1 MNKNKNINIIMVED
15 HPEYRE
21 IVEMAISRQDGM
33 ELTEQFGTAE
43 RALEHLRH
51 LDEHDDMPDVILLDL
66 NLPGMDGL
74 EALELL
80 ATEAPKARIVA
91 LTQSDHE
98 GDILKAVSLGA
109 SGYLLKSST
118 VQQLIESIKHVMEGG
133 ASLDARIAGFVMGEL
148 KARLPH
154 QELEKMLTAREI
166 EILGLMAEGM
176 VKKQISEK
184 LGISVTTVIS
194 HVGNI
199 YEKLEASNAPSAI
212 AKGFKLGILKLD
224 D

>member
-1 MNKNKNINIIMVED
+1 MNKNINIIMVED

-43 RALEHLRH
+43 RALEHLRQ

-80 ATEAPKARIVA
+80 AKEAPKARIVA

-98 GDILKAVSLGA
+98 EDILKTISRGA

-118 VQQLIESIKHVMEGG
+118 VQQLIESINMVMEGG
-133 ASLDARIAGFVMGEL
+133 ASLDARIAGFVMASL
-148 KARLPH
+148 KARLPR

-224 D
+224 E

>member
-1 MNKNKNINIIMVED
+1 MKKNINIIMVED

-43 RALEHLRH
+43 RALEHLRQ

-80 ATEAPKARIVA
+80 AKEAPKARIVA

-98 GDILKAVSLGA
+98 EDILKTISRGA

-118 VQQLIESIKHVMEGG
+118 VQQLIESINMVMEGG
-133 ASLDARIAGFVMGEL
+133 ASLDARIAGFVMASL
-148 KARLPH
+148 KARLPR

-224 D
+224 E

>member
-1 MNKNKNINIIMVED
+1 MNKNINIIMVED

-51 LDEHDDMPDVILLDL
+51 LDEHNDMPDVILLDL

-80 ATEAPKARIVA
+80 ATEAPATRIVA

-98 GDILKAVSLGA
+98 EDILKAVSLGA

-118 VQQLIESIKHVMEGG
+118 VQQLIESIKHVMQGG

-166 EILGLMAEGM
+166 EILSLMAEGL

>member
-1 MNKNKNINIIMVED
+1 MNKNINIIMVED

-51 LDEHDDMPDVILLDL
+51 LDEHNDMPDVILLDL

-80 ATEAPKARIVA
+80 ATEAPATRIVA

-98 GDILKAVSLGA
+98 EDILKAVSLGA

-118 VQQLIESIKHVMEGG
+118 VQQLIESIKHVMQGG

-166 EILGLMAEGM
+166 EILGLMAEGL

>member
-1 MNKNKNINIIMVED
+1 MNKNINIIMVED

-80 ATEAPKARIVA
+80 ATEAPATRIVA

-98 GDILKAVSLGA
+98 EDILKAVSLGA

-118 VQQLIESIKHVMEGG
+118 VQQLIESIKHVMQGG